1 MSLARV
7 VVSGEVISDPEKRF
21 TPNNNVAVTNLT
33 LAVRSLG
40 KAATTPGQ
48 ETFQI
53 RLTCWRQLAET
64 CAEQVRAGDF
74 LLVDGRLLMQSFELP
89 DGSTKKGF
97 EIEVSSLEKMS
108 APPSWV
114 GSSLTGNANS
124 NSNSSGSNSS
134 GNHPANSFA
143 TSAASSSG
151 KGHSDLSADD
161 LLTDDDIPF

>member
-1 MSLARV
+1 VSLARV

-97 EIEVSSLEKMS
+97 EIEVSSLEKM
-108 APPSWV
+108 AALPSWV
-114 GSSLTGNANS
+114 GSSQAANTN
-124 NSNSSGSNSS
+124 NSNSSSAS
-134 GNHPANSFA
+134 GGNPVNSFA
-143 TSAASSSG
+143 ASTAGSSG

-161 LLTDDDIPF
+161 LLTEDDIPF